1 METNKSGTASFGIL
15 AKTESPIDA
24 VVRHSEKAKLDF
36 PAIASVE
43 LGFSEKYGFQVIL
56 CAFGLEGKF
65 PVLVQ
70 TDYQINRPRI
80 EVAVP
85 SAQTLSFLKQLHKN
99 VGEAIKRVKAEEGRR
114 LIQIQGGA

>member
-24 VVRHSEKAKLDF
+24 VVRHSERAKLDF
-36 PAIASVE
+36 PAFASVE
-43 LGFSEKYGFQVIL
+43 LGFSQRYGYQVIL

-80 EVAVP
+80 EVVVP

-99 VGEAIKRVKAEEGRR
+99 TGEAIKKVKLEEARR